1 MQKSALEITLADT
14 ETRYATILHG
24 LQVQVTQLEEQLMCL
39 RADIEKQGQ
48 EYKILLDVKTRLEME
63 ITEYKRLLDGQG
75 R

>member
-1 MQKSALEITLADT
+1 MTLADT
-14 ETRYATILHG
+14 ETRYAMMLQG

-39 RADIEKQGQ
+39 RADIEKQSQ

-63 ITEYKRLLDGQG
+63 ISEYKRLMDGQG